1 MTGKFLMAATLATG
15 LAFAGSA
22 YAGPIAVGSALN
34 ITGNSTFTTSTITF
48 VNPASS
54 PGMNTGS
61 FSVIAA
67 CTACATMAPTTG
79 ILTYNPFTPG
89 EIFTLTEGG
98 NTATF
103 TATSGVSV
111 NHSTSGGFNLL
122 TIVDDGTMTLTGFNT
137 TPGAVSLT
145 LNQATGAVSGSF
157 SVTATAT
164 AVPEPASLTLLGTAL
179 LGLGLIGLRRKRV

>member
-1 MTGKFLMAATLATG
+1 
-15 LAFAGSA
+15 
-22 YAGPIAVGSALN
+22 
-34 ITGNSTFTTSTITF
+34 
-48 VNPASS
+48 
-54 PGMNTGS
+54 
-61 FSVIAA
+61 
-67 CTACATMAPTTG
+67 
-79 ILTYNPFTPG
+79 LTYNPFTPG